1 MIKEDAMYLKHF
13 HLREEP
19 FATTPDPRFLYKS
32 PVHQVA
38 LERITTSV
46 ASRRGINAIIGE
58 PGLGKSMLI
67 RTLLKGFNSMVQ
79 FAWVFNTTMNSR
91 ELIRYI
97 CRDFGFKPKGE
108 DLGDLLIELYS
119 FLIREY
125 EQGRFS
131 VLIIDEAQNLKPE
144 VLEEIRQLSNLET
157 ASQKLLQVILS
168 GQPQLDLYLN
178 DPALVQLKQRI
189 SLKATLHRLDES
201 DSAAYVQHRLKVAG
215 ARKQE
220 IFTPA
225 ALQQIFAISDGVP
238 RLINQVCD
246 NALMAAAAQKVK
258 QIDAALILEL
268 VQENQVMAAPPEPA
282 AALAASAMAPP
293 EPAAAPAASA
303 MAAPEPAAALA
314 ASGPAAIPPEPATA
328 PAALAQ
334 CELRPGTAAAAAA
347 PIQESPLPEAEPFPA
362 AAPAPVPPRREAR
375 PAAVPQEPS
384 PRRPRQTPAVELEF
398 AAGFDGL
405 DLGELAIF

>member
-1 MIKEDAMYLKHF
+1 MYQKHF

-19 FATTPDPRFLYKS
+19 FSTTPDPRFLYKS

-38 LERITTSV
+38 LDRITTSV

-67 RTLLKGFNSMVQ
+67 RTLLKGFNASVQ

-97 CRDFGFKPKGE
+97 CRDFGFKPRGE
-108 DLGDLLIELYS
+108 DLGDLLIELYT

-168 GQPQLDLYLN
+168 GQPQLDSYLN
-178 DPALVQLKQRI
+178 DPALIQLKQRI
-189 SLKATLHRLDES
+189 SLKATLHRLDAG
-201 DSAAYVQHRLKVAG
+201 DTAAYIQHRLKIAG
-215 ARKQE
+215 SRKQE

-225 ALQQIFAISDGVP
+225 ALQSVFEISDGIP

-246 NALMAAAAQKVK
+246 NALIAAAETKVK
-258 QIDAALILEL
+258 QIDAALVLDL
-268 VQENQVMAAPPEPA
+268 LNDNRVMAAPPEPGAVSIA
-282 AALAASAMAPP
+282 APVVPEPVLVSVPP
-293 EPAAAPAASA
+293 EPALVTMPPVL
-303 MAAPEPAAALA
+303 PEKPQ
-314 ASGPAAIPPEPATA
+314 PPE
-328 PAALAQ
+328 
-334 CELRPGTAAAAAA
+334 RPV
-347 PIQESPLPEAEPFPA
+347 
-362 AAPAPVPPRREAR
+362 APVDERPKPRLA
-375 PAAVPQEPS
+375 
-384 PRRPRQTPAVELEF
+384 PAVELEF
-398 AAGFDGL
+398 ASGFDGL
-405 DLGELAIF
+405 DLGELAII

>member
-1 MIKEDAMYLKHF
+1 MYLKHF

-32 PVHQVA
+32 AVHQEA
-38 LERITTSV
+38 LDRIMTSV

-67 RTLLKGFNSMVQ
+67 RTLLKGFNDRVQ

-91 ELIRYI
+91 ELLRYI
-97 CRDFGFKPKGE
+97 CRDFGFTPKGE
-108 DLGDLLIELYS
+108 DLGDLLIELYT

-125 EQGRFS
+125 QQGRFS
-131 VLIIDEAQNLKPE
+131 ILIIDEAQNLKPE

-168 GQPQLDLYLN
+168 GQPQLDRSLN

-189 SLKATLHRLDES
+189 SLKATLHRLNEADT
-201 DSAAYVQHRLKVAG
+201 AAYIRHRLKVAG

-220 IFTPA
+220 IFTEA
-225 ALQQIFAISDGVP
+225 ALQVIFEVSDGIP

-246 NALMAAAAQKVK
+246 NALIAAAAQKVK
-258 QIDAALILEL
+258 QIDAALILDL
-268 VQENQVMAAPPEPA
+268 VQEDKVMTAEAGPAGDPGQAEKSENAAPEGESWVPPAGSA
-282 AALAASAMAPP
+282 AAAAEIIERAAEICSAPATG
-293 EPAAAPAASA
+293 EAAAPADEQS
-303 MAAPEPAAALA
+303 E
-314 ASGPAAIPPEPATA
+314 
-328 PAALAQ
+328 
-334 CELRPGTAAAAAA
+334 
-347 PIQESPLPEAEPFPA
+347 PLP
-362 AAPAPVPPRREAR
+362 AR
-375 PAAVPQEPS
+375 
-384 PRRPRQTPAVELEF
+384 RRPRVEPAVELEF

-405 DLGELAIF
+405 DLGELSIF

>member
-1 MIKEDAMYLKHF
+1 MYLRHF

-32 PVHQVA
+32 AVHQEA
-38 LERITTSV
+38 LDRIMTSV

-67 RTLLKGFNSMVQ
+67 RTLLKGFNDKVR

-91 ELIRYI
+91 ELLRYI
-97 CRDFGFKPKGE
+97 CRDFGFTPKGE
-108 DLGDLLIELYS
+108 DLGDLLIELYT

-125 EQGRFS
+125 EQGRFTL
-131 VLIIDEAQNLKPE
+131 LIIDEAQNLKPE

-168 GQPQLDLYLN
+168 GQPQLDRYLN

-189 SLKATLHRLDES
+189 SLKATLHRLNETDT
-201 DSAAYVQHRLKVAG
+201 AAYIRHRLKVAG

-220 IFTPA
+220 IFTAA
-225 ALQQIFAISDGVP
+225 ALQVIFEVSDGIP

-258 QIDAALILEL
+258 QIDAALILDL
-268 VQENQVMAAPPEPA
+268 VQEDKVMTADTTPAAGCDPEEKPAAICDAEEEPA
-282 AALAASAMAPP
+282 AKAEGESDMTVTG
-293 EPAAAPAASA
+293 S
-303 MAAPEPAAALA
+303 
-314 ASGPAAIPPEPATA
+314 
-328 PAALAQ
+328 
-334 CELRPGTAAAAAA
+334 AAAAAA
-347 PIQESPLPEAEPFPA
+347 DIVERAAGICSAPA
-362 AAPAPVPPRREAR
+362 AGDVDAAPARK
-375 PAAVPQEPS
+375 
-384 PRRPRQTPAVELEF
+384 RPRLQPAVELEF

-405 DLGELAIF
+405 DLGELSIF

>member
-1 MIKEDAMYLKHF
+1 MYLKYF

-19 FATTPDPRFLYKS
+19 FSTTPDPRFLYKS

-38 LERITTSV
+38 LDRITTSV

-67 RTLLKGFNSMVQ
+67 RTLLKGFNTAVQ

-131 VLIIDEAQNLKPE
+131 VLIIDEAQNLQPE

-178 DPALVQLKQRI
+178 DPGLIQLKQRI
-189 SLKATLHRLDES
+189 SLKATLHRLNAGDT
-201 DSAAYVQHRLKVAG
+201 AAYVQHRLKVAG

-225 ALQQIFAISDGVP
+225 ALQSVFEISDGIP

-246 NALMAAAAQKVK
+246 NALRAAAEEKVK
-258 QIDAALILEL
+258 QIDAALVLDL
-268 VQENQVMAAPPEPA
+268 LNTDRVMAAPPEPVAVQPRAGSFESAGVAVRPQADVIPA
-282 AALAASAMAPP
+282 ATAVQSGQAERVEPASPVAPAPFP
-293 EPAAAPAASA
+293 EPAPVAAPQ
-303 MAAPEPAAALA
+303 
-314 ASGPAAIPPEPATA
+314 AIPTGTQTA
-328 PAALAQ
+328 DRSVLPTAERSQPRLA
-334 CELRPGTAAAAAA
+334 
-347 PIQESPLPEAEPFPA
+347 
-362 AAPAPVPPRREAR
+362 
-375 PAAVPQEPS
+375 
-384 PRRPRQTPAVELEF
+384 PAVELELVS
-398 AAGFDGL
+398 GFDGL

>member
-1 MIKEDAMYLKHF
+1 MYLKHF

-32 PVHQVA
+32 PVHQEA
-38 LERITTSV
+38 LDRIMTSV

-79 FAWVFNTTMNSR
+79 FAWIFNTTMNSR
-91 ELIRYI
+91 ELVRYI
-97 CRDFGFKPKGE
+97 SRDFGFKPKGD
-108 DLGDLLIELYS
+108 DLGDLLIELYT

-168 GQPQLDLYLN
+168 GQPQLDLYLQ

-189 SLKATLHRLDES
+189 SLKATLHRLNES
-201 DSAAYVQHRLKVAG
+201 DTVAYIQHRLKVAG

-220 IFTPA
+220 IFTAA
-225 ALQQIFAISDGVP
+225 ALQMVFEISDGIP

-246 NALMAAAAQKVK
+246 NALLSAAAQKTK
-258 QIDAALILEL
+258 QIDAALIIDL
-268 VQENQVMAAPPEPA
+268 VNENKVMAAPPLMPLKRDPVAAVHDDPPVPEQEPLPVV
-282 AALAASAMAPP
+282 LADTPV
-293 EPAAAPAASA
+293 
-303 MAAPEPAAALA
+303 
-314 ASGPAAIPPEPATA
+314 
-328 PAALAQ
+328 Q
-334 CELRPGTAAAAAA
+334 AAAAVI
-347 PIQESPLPEAEPFPA
+347 PAEPKPER
-362 AAPAPVPPRREAR
+362 PVK
-375 PAAVPQEPS
+375 
-384 PRRPRQTPAVELEF
+384 RPRMEPAVELEF
-398 AAGFDGL
+398 ASGFDGL